1 MRVQATVCSSHRT
14 RHLVRWFILCGG
26 SFFIAF
32 SGMLHVDAT
41 QSVGQQSNIF
51 LGKNNAM
58 NQKRNNGD
66 IFFKQNPSSNISNIW
81 FYPSGINLNNKGY
94 NPKKTPSSKG
104 SANKGNSQRTSSTS
118 QNKQTSKLFCEHVI
132 FCNNVAHTSFIEIR
146 DKIEKEANKKNPS
159 SNLIKTTLSWEQ
171 QVQLLFDT
179 TFRSNECTLDK
190 KEFKCY
196 LQYIG
201 TKIYHV
207 THDKN
212 RAFERC
218 NHKTDCIR
226 KVLSEIAKNQG
237 YALGTCYEPKD
248 RHGLHCIAKNNDKR
262 IMFFE
267 VYYD

>member
-1 MRVQATVCSSHRT
+1 MRVQTTVCSSHRT
-14 RHLVRWFILCGG
+14 RRHLVRWFILCGG

-41 QSVGQQSNIF
+41 QSFGQQSNSF
-51 LGKNNAM
+51 LGKNNAT
-58 NQKRNNGD
+58 NQKRNNDD
-66 IFFKQNPSSNISNIW
+66 IFLKPNTSFNIS
-81 FYPSGINLNNKGY
+81 FYRSGINSKNKGY
-94 NPKKTPSSKG
+94 NPKKILGSKG

-132 FCNNVAHTSFIEIR
+132 FCDNVAHTSPREIR

-159 SNLIKTTLSWEQ
+159 SNLIKTTLPWEQ
-171 QVQLLFDT
+171 QVKLLFDT

-190 KEFKCY
+190 KESKCY

-201 TKIYHV
+201 TKIHHV

-212 RAFERC
+212 RAFQRC
-218 NHKTDCIR
+218 NHTTDCIR